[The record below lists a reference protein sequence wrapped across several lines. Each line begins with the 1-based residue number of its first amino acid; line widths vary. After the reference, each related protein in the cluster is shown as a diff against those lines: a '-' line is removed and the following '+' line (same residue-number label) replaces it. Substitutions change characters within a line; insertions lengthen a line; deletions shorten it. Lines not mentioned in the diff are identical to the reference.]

1 MILKSL
7 LAGASAISLFVAVPA
22 LAEVTLTHIGSIKSE
37 AAGEGAAEIV
47 DYDPASKRLFISN
60 AAGSVDI
67 IDITNAEAPK
77 KVTRIDT
84 APYGAGVNSVAI
96 AKGLVALAIESKPK
110 TEPGKMVFFS
120 TDGKH
125 RATVNICALPDMVTL
140 SPDGRYAVAACEGEP
155 NDAYDTDPEG
165 GIAIVD
171 LSKGVEGLNDSAVK
185 IAGFSAWNDKGAPQG
200 ARIGK
205 PGVPFSKDVEPEYIA
220 VSADSTTAYV
230 TLQENNAIAIVDLA
244 SGKVKDVVGLGWKD
258 HSKIPFDASDK
269 DGGINIKTW
278 PVWGMYMPDSIAT
291 FQVGGATYLAVANEG
306 DSRDYKAYSEEARVA
321 DLALDENAFP
331 NAKELQAPAALGRL
345 KTTKTMGDANGD
357 GKYEKI
363 YSYGGRS
370 FSILDANGKMV
381 FDSGDQFEQYFAKNE
396 PKNFNSTSDKNG
408 SFDDR
413 SDDKGVEPE
422 AITVGVINGTPY
434 IFVGLERMGG
444 IMVYSAADPK
454 APKFETYFTTRK
466 FDGDAKKGTAGDL
479 APEGFRF
486 ISASE
491 SPTGK
496 PMLAAAHEV
505 SGTTALYEISVK

>member
-1 MILKSL
+1 MLLKSL
-7 LAGASAISLFVAVPA
+7 LAGTSALSLFVTGPA

-67 IDITNAEAPK
+67 VDITDPKAPK
-77 KVTRIDT
+77 KITRIDI

-96 AKGLVALAIESKPK
+96 SKGVVALAIEAKPK
-110 TEPGKMVFFS
+110 TDPGKIVFFS
-120 TDGKH
+120 TNGEH
-125 RATVNICALPDMVTL
+125 RATVDICALPDMVTF

-155 NDAYDTDPEG
+155 NDAFDVDPEG
-165 GIAIVD
+165 AVAIID
-171 LSKGVEGLNDSAVK
+171 LSKGVANLDKSALK
-185 IAGFSAWNDKGAPQG
+185 IAGFAAWNDKGAPDG

-205 PGVPFSKDVEPEYIA
+205 PGAPFSKDVEPEYIA
-220 VSADSTTAYV
+220 VSPDSTTAYV

-244 SGKVKDVVGLGWKD
+244 SGTVKSVVGLGWKD

-278 PVWGMYMPDSIAT
+278 PVWGMYMPDSITT
-291 FQVGGATYLAVANEG
+291 FQVGGATYLAIANEG
-306 DSRDYKAYSEEARVA
+306 DSRDYKGWSEEARVA
-321 DLALDENAFP
+321 DLTLDEKAFP

-345 KTTKTMGDANGD
+345 KTTKTMGDTDGD

-363 YSYGGRS
+363 FSYGGRS
-370 FSILDANGKMV
+370 FSILDASGKMI
-381 FDSGDQFEQYFAKNE
+381 FDSADQFERYIAEKE

-413 SDDKGVEPE
+413 SDDKGIEPE
-422 AITVGVINGTPY
+422 AITTGTINGTPY
-434 IFVGLERMGG
+434 IFIGFERQGG

-454 APKFETYFTTRK
+454 APKFETYFTSRN
-466 FDGDAKKGTAGDL
+466 FDGDVKKGTAGDL
-479 APEGFRF
+479 APEGFKF
-486 ISASE
+486 ISAE
-491 SPTGK
+491 NSPTGK

-505 SGTTALYEISVK
+505 SGTTALYEINVK